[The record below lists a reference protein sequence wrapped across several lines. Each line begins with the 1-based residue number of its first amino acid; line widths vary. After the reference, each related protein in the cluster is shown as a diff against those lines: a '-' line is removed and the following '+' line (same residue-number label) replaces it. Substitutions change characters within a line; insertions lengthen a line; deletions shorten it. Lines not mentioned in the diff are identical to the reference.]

1 MPFRPSESF
10 FQGRIFRESAPLSPL
25 PDQMEERRVA
35 EMAFSFW
42 EDRGR
47 PFGSP
52 DEDWFRAERELRSTA
67 EKCMEESD

>member
-1 MPFRPSESF
+1 MPFRHSESF
-10 FQGRIFRESAPLSPL
+10 LQGRNFRQSEPSLL
-25 PDQMEERRVA
+25 PDQMENKRLA

-42 EDRGR
+42 EDRGH

-67 EKCMEESD
+67 EKSVEEPV